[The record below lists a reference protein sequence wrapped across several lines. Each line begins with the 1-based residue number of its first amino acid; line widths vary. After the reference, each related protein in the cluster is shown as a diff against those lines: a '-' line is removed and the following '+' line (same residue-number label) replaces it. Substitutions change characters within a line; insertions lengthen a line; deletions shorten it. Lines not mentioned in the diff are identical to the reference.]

1 LNKAVATLGPRGS
14 VMPQPLKR
22 PQTVSSVFDFAEG
35 RQLLSTARHW
45 TNETPRFE
53 NPALVKE
60 DNHPNTV
67 QQRYATGMSKRN
79 IRSWDHVMQGYL
91 GLFYYILFFF
101 VYTNI
106 LVQQYKPATMYLV
119 NSHIRGA
126 LLSEDSNLPS
136 VKDHG
141 KFWEYFIGED
151 ESEDETDL
159 KFIPTGEFDA

>member
-1 LNKAVATLGPRGS
+1 MSVDRALQGVHALPAKVDHFIEKYKKLKKCQETLSGFLKLSKAVATLGPRGS
-14 VMPQPLKR
+14 VMSQPLKR

-35 RQLLSTARHW
+35 RQLLT
-45 TNETPRFE
+45 
-53 NPALVKE
+53 
-60 DNHPNTV
+60 
-67 QQRYATGMSKRN
+67 RN

-91 GLFYYILFFF
+91 GLFYYILFFL
-101 VYTNI
+101 VYTNV

-126 LLSEDSNLPS
+126 LLIEDSNLPS

-159 KFIPTGEFDA
+159 KFIPTGE

>member
-1 LNKAVATLGPRGS
+1 MS
-14 VMPQPLKR
+14 QPLKR

-35 RQLLSTARHW
+35 RQLLT
-45 TNETPRFE
+45 
-53 NPALVKE
+53 
-60 DNHPNTV
+60 
-67 QQRYATGMSKRN
+67 RN

-91 GLFYYILFFF
+91 GLFYYILFFL
-101 VYTNI
+101 VYTNV

-159 KFIPTGEFDA
+159 KFTPTGE